1 MSSILEQQF
10 RTKWAMWT
18 ALGAGCLV
26 GMSGLLLV
34 QRLALRV
41 EQPSVLGISHEL
53 ASLHSTI
60 KELQQEIR
68 QIKKPPLKSALR
80 TVTFSDVKQSLDEK
94 EDIISRSNSSR
105 TSTTE
110 YYSAI
115 SSDDDEFFDLP
126 SDLPSDG
133 EITPTNETMNNG
145 SISTN
150 NTSNGLVEKALEK
163 LENELIELD
172 PQEQQQRK
180 LFQTVDELMEGQAE
194 QQKLAFELLKSQE
207 SQSILL
213 HPDYLWRMCKSMYLM
228 AVVIGQEGDSAKKQS
243 LIFEAVDYGLK
254 AIEIDEFNSEAHK
267 WYAIVIGSRGEY
279 LGIKEKILDGYEFK
293 KHIDRASELSPQDH
307 TIRHLLGR
315 FCYEVAELSWWERKM
330 ASTLF
335 ADPPNATMEEAK
347 EHFMAAEELKPDG
360 WKENRQFL
368 AKSCIHLKDYS
379 AALHWLDMANELP
392 VKNPDVRLYIV
403 SSINL

>member
-1 MSSILEQQF
+1 MHSNIRFKISNEHEELKEFFQAMSSILEQQF
-10 RTKWAMWT
+10 RTKWTMWA

-41 EQPSVLGISHEL
+41 EQTSTQGLSHEL

-94 EDIISRSNSSR
+94 EANISRSNSSR

-133 EITPTNETMNNG
+133 DITPTNETMNING
-145 SISTN
+145 CISTN

-207 SQSILL
+207 
-213 HPDYLWRMCKSMYLM
+213 
-228 AVVIGQEGDSAKKQS
+228 
-243 LIFEAVDYGLK
+243 
-254 AIEIDEFNSEAHK
+254 
-267 WYAIVIGSRGEY
+267 
-279 LGIKEKILDGYEFK
+279 
-293 KHIDRASELSPQDH
+293 
-307 TIRHLLGR
+307 
-315 FCYEVAELSWWERKM
+315 
-330 ASTLF
+330 
-335 ADPPNATMEEAK
+335 
-347 EHFMAAEELKPDG
+347 
-360 WKENRQFL
+360 
-368 AKSCIHLKDYS
+368 
-379 AALHWLDMANELP
+379 
-392 VKNPDVRLYIV
+392 
-403 SSINL
+403 